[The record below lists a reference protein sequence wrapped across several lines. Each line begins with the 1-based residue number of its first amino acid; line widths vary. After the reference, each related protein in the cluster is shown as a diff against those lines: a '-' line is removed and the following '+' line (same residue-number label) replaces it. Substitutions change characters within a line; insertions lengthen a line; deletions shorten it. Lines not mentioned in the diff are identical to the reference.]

1 MPAYRLV
8 HARHAASAFD
18 GEGARRYG
26 GRWNS
31 KGKRT
36 VYVAQSE
43 ALALLEVLVHLGNAW
58 ALSRYRLFRI
68 ELPAEHVQPLDRQ
81 ALPANWR
88 EDPAPAATAAIGDA
102 WLGGDALALAV
113 PSTIAVRDHSYL
125 LNPQHPAFAAVVA
138 AAEPLAL
145 AIDRRLP
152 GLG

>member
-1 MPAYRLV
+1 M
-8 HARHAASAFD
+8 HARHAARAFD

-31 KGKRT
+31 KGNRA

-43 ALALLEVLVHLGNAW
+43 ALALLEVLVHLGDAW
-58 ALSRYRLFRI
+58 ALSRYRLFRLK
-68 ELPAEHVQPLDRQ
+68 LPAEHVQPLDRQ

-88 EDPAPAATAAIGDA
+88 EDPAPSATAAIGDA
-102 WLGGDALALAV
+102 WLDGGDALALAL
-113 PSTIAVRDHSYL
+113 PSTIAVRDHNYL
-125 LNPQHPAFAAVVA
+125 LNPQHPAFAAMVA

-145 AIDRRLP
+145 TIDRRLP